1 MSEEAKRCR
10 NCGVVIPTD
19 AKFCPSCGVAVTP
32 EPVQPQQPAS
42 TAAAPPPYRE
52 YRGEKHEKGEKR
64 EKGEKGEKGEKRGD
78 RTGAVTGGLVLI
90 WLGISFYLA
99 QTHVILWADWWAYFL
114 AGLGI
119 IIIVNG
125 LIRYSETR
133 YNPTGAFIG
142 GAVLVI
148 IGVTFLM
155 DASDFW
161 RDFWPVILIAIGV
174 VVIVS
179 GLTARSRAQRP

>member
-10 NCGVVIPTD
+10 ECGAIIPTD
-19 AKFCPSCGVAVTP
+19 AKFCPSCGAAVAP
-32 EPVQPQQPAS
+32 QPIPPA
-42 TAAAPPPYRE
+42 AAAPPPRRE
-52 YRGEKHEKGEKR
+52 YRGEKQEKGEKR
-64 EKGEKGEKGEKRGD
+64 EKEEKDEKAEKKGGD

-99 QTHVILWADWWAYFL
+99 QTRVISWSVWWAYFL
-114 AGLGI
+114 TGLGV

-125 LIRYSETR
+125 LIRYSEYR

-142 GAVLVI
+142 GAVMIVI
-148 IGVTFLM
+148 GLTVLMGVR
-155 DASDFW
+155 DFW
-161 RDFWPVILIAIGV
+161 QDFWPVILIIIGA
-174 VVIVS
+174 VVIIS